1 MTAAPI
7 IATIMWEGRSIRL
20 SYRSR
25 RWGVI
30 DHLEIETANR
40 EALPISE
47 TGYLS
52 QFFGPVE
59 PALTIE
65 EIIETVRTHLET
77 AARNPDWLAAEG
89 ARKQLTLFE

>member
-7 IATIMWEGRSIRL
+7 IATILWEGRSIRL
-20 SYRSR
+20 SYHPRK
-25 RWGVI
+25 WDVT

-40 EALPISE
+40 EALPITE

-77 AARNPDWLAAEG
+77 AARNPDWIAAESE
-89 ARKQLTLFE
+89 RKQPSLFE